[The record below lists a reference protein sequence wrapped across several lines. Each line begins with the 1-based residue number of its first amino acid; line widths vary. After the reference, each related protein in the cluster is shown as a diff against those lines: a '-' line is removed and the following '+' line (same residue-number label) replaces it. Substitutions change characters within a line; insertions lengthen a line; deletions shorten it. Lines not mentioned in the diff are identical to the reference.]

1 MVIWSNH
8 DSQVVRKCI
17 LTQLQRADAM
27 LEDWSDDYMIGIE
40 AIDEQHKGFFDA
52 AHRLYDSIL
61 NCEGEKI
68 AEESV
73 EFLRDYANQH
83 FQTEEA
89 FMARYG
95 YPRLEQHKKL
105 HTEFNETLDLL
116 VDDLKVFG
124 PSQHLADRA
133 LDISQEWLI
142 HHIADEDSQ
151 YAQYIKRKS
160 HGD

>member
-1 MVIWSNH
+1 MLKEWS
-8 DSQVVRKCI
+8 
-17 LTQLQRADAM
+17 
-27 LEDWSDDYMIGIE
+27 EDFSIGIDV
-40 AIDEQHKGFFDA
+40 IDEQHKGFFDA

-68 AEESV
+68 VEESV

-89 FMARYG
+89 FMAKYA
-95 YPRLEQHKKL
+95 YPRLEHHKKL
-105 HTEFNETLDLL
+105 HIEFIETLDML
-116 VDDLKVFG
+116 VDDLNVFG

-142 HHIADEDSQ
+142 HHITDEDSQ
-151 YAQYIKRKS
+151 YAQYMKDNS
-160 HGD
+160 HSD